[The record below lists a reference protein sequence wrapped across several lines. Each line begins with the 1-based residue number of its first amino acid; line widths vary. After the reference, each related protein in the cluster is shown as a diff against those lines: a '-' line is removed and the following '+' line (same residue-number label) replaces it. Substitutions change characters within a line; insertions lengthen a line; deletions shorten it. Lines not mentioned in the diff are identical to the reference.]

1 MSGCERSKV
10 TCSPTEL
17 SISAAQL
24 ALAGHDEPKV
34 CLDTIISAMK
44 DTAKN
49 MHENYKETSMGGIA
63 VSLGM
68 TLEGAQLG

>member
-1 MSGCERSKV
+1 
-10 TCSPTEL
+10 
-17 SISAAQL
+17 L

-63 VSLGM
+63 VSLG
-68 TLEGAQLG
+68 